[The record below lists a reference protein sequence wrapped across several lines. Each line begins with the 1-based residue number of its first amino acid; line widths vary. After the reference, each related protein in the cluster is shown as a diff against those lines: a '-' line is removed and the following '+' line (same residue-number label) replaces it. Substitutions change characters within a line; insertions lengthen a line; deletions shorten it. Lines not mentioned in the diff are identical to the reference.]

1 MKQFF
6 TLILFVSIAQYS
18 FAQNTKPKTEDRL
31 AVDLNFYVPFG
42 TAPSLNGG
50 LNRQGGLYYN
60 ATDGLLY
67 TYGYNGLWEYLLN
80 QRKADQLYVSL
91 SGNYVNP
98 SWLKSVDFSKI
109 TAKPTTLLGYGIS
122 DAVLNTS
129 VVHNFGD
136 EPVSGI
142 KTFIA
147 SPILPPATQNNQAI
161 NLGQVKQISVV
172 KPNGIVTIGNI
183 TFNDASNIATVVSP
197 FTVTFD
203 NVNKVTNTTGN
214 SVQLTQEDP
223 IETRI
228 DIIYANQ
235 DGSYGLAT
243 GPVQGTQL
251 EPTIPDGTVKLAALL
266 RSPNNITLVRTSN
279 PIQYFKTT
287 GGEIDGRVTILSGE
301 DIVLKAAPGSNDNG
315 DLIFQNGDG
324 VEKGRIWK
332 PAGAD
337 ELRARF
343 VINDLGKKIVL
354 ENDLE
359 NLLHKIGDEKKDG
372 VLTFTSSPVVPNG
385 MNGNDAVNKS
395 QLDLK
400 MNASDYVVPTFS
412 GDIIGTGTGN
422 IITTLATVNQTTG
435 NFNNVFVNEKGL
447 VTSASNVDYQTPQTT
462 LSGYGIDDAVN
473 TKTDQTILGT
483 KNFFTGVYIGDKVN
497 PTTGDFNIVKL
508 SVNGKIKTRSILV
521 DPKNWADY
529 VFDKDYKLPSLKDI
543 EAYIKINKHL
553 PEVPTTAEVN
563 ANGVNLGEMNEIL
576 LKKVEE
582 LTLYLIDKDKQMS
595 SQEERVK
602 KLEDAL
608 LKLAEK

>member
-6 TLILFVSIAQYS
+6 TIMLFVFIAQYS
-18 FAQNTKPKTEDRL
+18 RAQNTKPKTEDRL

-60 ATDGLLY
+60 TTDGLLY

-91 SGNYVNP
+91 TGNYVNP
-98 SWLKSVDFSKI
+98 SWLKSVEFSKI
-109 TAKPTTLLGYGIS
+109 TAKPTTLLGYGIT
-122 DAVLNTS
+122 DAVLNTN

-136 EPVSGI
+136 ESVTGI
-142 KTFIA
+142 KTFAA
-147 SPILPPATQNNQAI
+147 SPILPFATQNNQAI
-161 NLGQVKQISVV
+161 TLGQVKQIMVI

-183 TFNDASNIATVVSP
+183 TFNDATNIATVTSP
-197 FTVTFD
+197 YTVTFD
-203 NVNKVTNTTGN
+203 NVDKVTNTTGTTI
-214 SVQLTQEDP
+214 QLTQEDAVF
-223 IETRI
+223 TRI
-228 DIIYANQ
+228 DLIYANP

-243 GPVQGTQL
+243 GGLQSTHL
-251 EPTIPDGTVKLAALL
+251 EPIIPAGTVKLAALL
-266 RSPNNITLVRTSN
+266 RNPDNTTLVRTSN
-279 PIQYFKTT
+279 PIQYFRTT

-332 PAGAD
+332 PALAN

-343 VINDLGKKIVL
+343 VINDLGRKIVL
-354 ENDLE
+354 ENDLDS
-359 NLLHKIGDEKKDG
+359 LLHKKGDEIKTG
-372 VLTFTSSPVVPNG
+372 VLTFTSSPVVPNAVNPG
-385 MNGNDAVNKS
+385 DAVNKS

-400 MNASDYVVPTFS
+400 MNSSDYVIPTFS
-412 GDIIGTGTGN
+412 GDIVGTGTGN
-422 IITTLATVNQTTG
+422 IITTLATVNQTVGT
-435 NFNNVFVNEKGL
+435 FNNVYVNAKGL
-447 VTSASNVDYQTPQTT
+447 VTSASNIDYQIPHTT
-462 LSGYGIDDAVN
+462 LSGYGIADAVN
-473 TKTDQTILGT
+473 TKTDQLVLGT
-483 KNFFTGVYIGDKVN
+483 KNFSTGVYVGEKVASTRVED
-497 PTTGDFNIVKL
+497 PYVKL
-508 SVNGKIKTRSILV
+508 WVNGKIKTHAILV

-529 VFDKDYKLPSLKDI
+529 VFDKDYKLTSLRDL

-563 ANGVNLGEMNEIL
+563 ANGLNLGEMNEVL

-582 LTLYLIDKDKQMS
+582 LTLHLIDKDKQMS
-595 SQEERVK
+595 SQEERIK

-608 LKLAEK
+608 LKLTEK